1 MRAWFKWIARL
12 WQVLR
17 HEAYPNLGTMGWKQ
31 LADFTFMRFVMPL
44 GWGAASRYRRLNRL
58 PALAPL
64 AYEGVM
70 LLEPVESNQLT
81 KIRAFL
87 DEKTAH
93 RYSGSPCSVNDW
105 TRVLISRGQQRDI
118 LCFSTGDLSCPL
130 AKLARSESFLGLA
143 CDFLG
148 LPQDQVVV
156 EAMVD
161 LLLPVKIATGAYDA
175 LSFHRDIDAYKFLK
189 IFVYLD
195 DCPKGEGH
203 HEFFS
208 KTHLHFP
215 ISLSMARSYSV
226 EEIQSEISS
235 ANVVALPGA
244 AGFTFAE
251 NTLGFHRAT
260 LPSSQARL
268 MATIV
273 YTESRFRHLY
283 PRHFHSCTRS

>member
-1 MRAWFKWIARL
+1 MRARVKWFAHL

-17 HEAYPNLGTMGWKQ
+17 HEAYPNLGSMNWKQ
-31 LADFTFMRFVMPL
+31 LVDFTFMRFFVPL
-44 GWGAASRYRRLNRL
+44 GWGAASRHRRLCRL

-70 LLEPVESNQLT
+70 TLEPVESGQLT
-81 KIRAFL
+81 EIRSFL

-93 RYSGSPCSVNDW
+93 KDNGRPRCVAEWAN
-105 TRVLISRGQQRDI
+105 VLIERGRQRDI
-118 LCFSTGDLSCPL
+118 LCFSTGALSCPL
-130 AKLARSESFLGLA
+130 ATLARSESFLRLA
-143 CDFLG
+143 CDFLD
-148 LPQDQVVV
+148 LPPDQVVV

-161 LLLPVKIATGAYDA
+161 LLLPVDVVAGAYDA
-175 LSFHRDIDAYKFLK
+175 LRFHRDIDAYKFLK

-195 DCPKGEGH
+195 DCRKGEGH

-215 ISLSMARSYSV
+215 ISLSMTRSYAV
-226 EEIQSEISS
+226 EEIQSEIPS
-235 ANVVALPGA
+235 ATVVSLHGA
-244 AGFTFAE
+244 AGFAFAE

-273 YTESRFRHLY
+273 YTEFRFRHLY
-283 PRHFHSCTRS
+283 PLHFNLCTR

>member
-1 MRAWFKWIARL
+1 MRAWVKWVTHL

-17 HEAYPNLGTMGWKQ
+17 REAYPNLGTMGWKQ

-44 GWGAASRYRRLNRL
+44 GWGAASRHRRLSCL

-70 LLEPVESNQLT
+70 ILEAVESAQLSE
-81 KIRAFL
+81 IRAFL

-93 RYSGSPCSVNDW
+93 KHSDRPRCVAEWANL
-105 TRVLISRGQQRDI
+105 LIARGQQRDM

-130 AKLARSESFLGLA
+130 ATLARSESFLGIA

-148 LPQDQVVV
+148 LPPDQVVV

-161 LLLPVKIATGAYDA
+161 LLLPVNVVNGAYDA
-175 LSFHRDIDAYKFLK
+175 LRFHRDLDAYKFLK

-203 HEFFS
+203 HEFLS
-208 KTHLHFP
+208 TTHLHFP
-215 ISLSMARSYSV
+215 ISLSMTRSRTV
-226 EEIQSEISS
+226 EEIKSEIPS
-235 ANVVALPGA
+235 ATVVGLHGA
-244 AGFTFAE
+244 AGFAFAE

-283 PRHFHSCTRS
+283 PLHFHPFTR

>member
-1 MRAWFKWIARL
+1 MRAWVKWVAHL

-17 HEAYPNLGTMGWKQ
+17 YEAYPNLERMGWKQ

-44 GWGAASRYRRLNRL
+44 GWGAASRHRRLCRL

-70 LLEPVESNQLT
+70 ILKPVESGQLSE
-81 KIRAFL
+81 IRAFL

-93 RYSGSPCSVNDW
+93 KDSNKPRCVAEWANM
-105 TRVLISRGQQRDI
+105 LIERGRQREI
-118 LCFSTGDLSCPL
+118 LCFSTGALSCPL
-130 AKLARSESFLGLA
+130 ATLARSESFLGLA

-148 LPQDQVVV
+148 LPPDQVVV

-161 LLLPVKIATGAYDA
+161 LLLPVNVVAGAYDA
-175 LSFHRDIDAYKFLK
+175 LRFHRDLDAYKFLK

-208 KTHLHFP
+208 KTHLNFP
-215 ISLSMARSYSV
+215 ISLSMTQSCAV
-226 EEIQSEISS
+226 EEIRSEIPC
-235 ANVVALPGA
+235 ATVVGLHGA
-244 AGFTFAE
+244 AGFAFAE

-283 PRHFHSCTRS
+283 PLHFHPCAH